1 MKTIKVSLLSEER
14 LYAKNIF
21 PKSKNILDDNEIIE
35 IEFDINENNKSTING
50 ISSIVMEII
59 RDKIL
64 KDYIDKEYSQ
74 VYPNEKDEIYT
85 YSLEILKTKEPFIEE
100 SIRQK
105 LLDYIKSNDYINLDG
120 FVNFRMKNFKK
131 YISAVTDRAVEE
143 YIIKKDQDEF
153 IKVLKY
159 FIEIQDDK
167 IDLVKVHIKDEDT
180 FLLYDKNGNII
191 NGMNNEDIVNMVIE
205 ENLNSEDFLISTLL
219 SLCPKKIEILDTLK
233 NNISKEIIET
243 IKSIFGDKASTV
255 YQN

>member
-1 MKTIKVSLLSEER
+1 MKTIKVSLLSEEK

-21 PKSKNILDDNEIIE
+21 YKSKNISEDNEIVE
-35 IEFDINENNKSTING
+35 IELDINENNKSTING
-50 ISSIVMEII
+50 ISSIVMKII

-64 KDYIDKEYSQ
+64 KDHIDKEYSNI
-74 VYPNEKDEIYT
+74 YPDEKDEIYI
-85 YSLEILKTKEPFIEE
+85 YSLEILKNKEPFIEE

-105 LLDYIKSNDYINLDG
+105 LLDYISTNDYINLDG

-131 YISAVTDRAVEE
+131 YILAVTDRAVEE

-180 FLLYDKNGNII
+180 FLIYDKNGNRI
-191 NGMNNEDIVNMVIE
+191 NEMNNEDIVNMVIE

-233 NNISKEIIET
+233 NNISKEMINT
-243 IKSIFGDKASTV
+243 IKSIFGDKVSIV

>member
-1 MKTIKVSLLSEER
+1 MKTIKVSLLSEEK

-21 PKSKNILDDNEIIE
+21 SKSKNISEDNEIVE
-35 IEFDINENNKSTING
+35 IELDINENNKSTING
-50 ISSIVMEII
+50 ISSIVMKII

-64 KDYIDKEYSQ
+64 KDYIDKEYSNI
-74 VYPNEKDEIYT
+74 YPDEKDEIYI
-85 YSLEILKTKEPFIEE
+85 YSLEILKNKEPFIEE

-105 LLDYIKSNDYINLDG
+105 LLDYISTNDYINLDG

-180 FLLYDKNGNII
+180 FLIYDKNGNRI
-191 NGMNNEDIVNMVIE
+191 NEMNNEDIVNMVIE

-233 NNISKEIIET
+233 NNISKEMINT
-243 IKSIFGDKASTV
+243 IKSIFGDKVSIV